1 MATTAIWGIQKRS
14 IRELIDYCTNPQKTD
29 NTHLVSGINCDWQT
43 AAHEMWIVKQEC
55 QKTGGI
61 LAYHGYQSFK
71 PGEVTPETAHQ
82 IGLELAQ
89 KLWGGRFQIVVAT
102 HTDHQHIHN
111 HFALNSVSFVDGKKY
126 NTCKAAY
133 RELQTVSD
141 NICREHGLS
150 VVEQAQGKAKHYAE
164 WRAGQQ
170 NQPTWRSLIKQDVD
184 RAIQGALTD
193 RMFCDNLKKQ
203 GYEVKF
209 SKDIS
214 VRPPGKERFVRLA
227 RSFGEAYTLEA
238 IRRRILTNDFR
249 FPTRPSA
256 KPILKRYRYIG
267 LFPLKKRNSF
277 RALYWHYCCL
287 LGMFPKR
294 RPLPQ
299 KQVYFLYREDIRKMQ
314 NISEEARLLC
324 KNQID
329 TMEQLTAFQAEL
341 NSKIESLS
349 EERKHLYNKIRRCRE
364 EQQISAYKEQIAV
377 LTPKIRSLRRQW
389 YLCGDIAERSK
400 VMKEKMRAE
409 AQTRQTQQEQKR
421 QKGRAR

>member
-1 MATTAIWGIQKRS
+1 
-14 IRELIDYCTNPQKTD
+14 
-29 NTHLVSGINCDWQT
+29 
-43 AAHEMWIVKQEC
+43 MWIVKQEC
-55 QKTGGI
+55 QKAGGI

-71 PGEVTPETAHQ
+71 PGEVTPEIAYK
-82 IGLELAQ
+82 IGVELAQ

-133 RELQTVSD
+133 RELQMVSD
-141 NICREHGLS
+141 EICREHGLS
-150 VVEQAQGKAKHYAE
+150 VVEQVQGKAKHYAE
-164 WRAGQQ
+164 WRVGQQ

-184 RAIQGALTD
+184 LAIQGALTD
-193 RMFCDNLKKQ
+193 RMFLDNLKKQ

-214 VRPPGKERFVRLA
+214 VCPPGKERFVRLA
-227 RSFGEAYTLEA
+227 RSFGETYTLEA

-256 KPILKRYRYIG
+256 KTISKRYRYTG
-267 LFPLKKRNSF
+267 LFPLKKQSSF
-277 RALYWHYCCL
+277 RALYWHYCYL

-294 RPLPQ
+294 RPLP
-299 KQVYFLYREDIRKMQ
+299 KAQVYFLYREDIRKMQ

-324 KNQID
+324 RNHID
-329 TMEQLTAFQAEL
+329 TTEQLIAFQAEL
-341 NSKIESLS
+341 NSKIEFLS
-349 EERKHLYNKIRRCRE
+349 EERKRLYNKIRRCE
-364 EQQISAYKEQIAV
+364 DEQKVTAYKEQIAA
-377 LTPKIRSLRRQW
+377 LTPQIRSLRRQW
-389 YLCGDIAERSK
+389 HLCSDIAERSK

-409 AQTRQTQQEQKR
+409 VQTRQNQQEQKR
-421 QKGRAR
+421 KKGRTR